1 MNTLKI
7 KKGDT
12 VIVTTGK
19 KGKDGIKGKKGKV
32 IAVIPADNKVIV
44 DGLRI
49 QKRHKKPK
57 NAQSQ
62 AGIIEQSGPIDASN
76 VMVICPKCNKPTRI
90 GISYDASGKK
100 IRVCKR
106 IIDGVACMSSLDKG
120 VKAEKKAEKKA
131 EDKSAEKAPKTAEK
145 KTSTVKKTAVKAV
158 ETAEKAA
165 EETAQK
171 DNTKA
176 AAKTTKKTGE
186 AKAATQVKTAAK
198 PKKENEETKQNNDKQ
213 A

>member
-120 VKAEKKAEKKA
+120 VKAE
-131 EDKSAEKAPKTAEK
+131 
-145 KTSTVKKTAVKAV
+145 
-158 ETAEKAA
+158 
-165 EETAQK
+165 
-171 DNTKA
+171 
-176 AAKTTKKTGE
+176 G
-186 AKAATQVKTAAK
+186 K
-198 PKKENEETKQNNDKQ
+198 PKKRLKTNLPKKHLRPRKKRQVPLKKLP
-213 A
+213 